1 MKGCQRV
8 SYWQTWRPLCVRRHL
23 LLTVLA
29 IKTFL
34 GISVNLHSLNVLS
47 EFLHTHQGKQIKEK
61 PHLEM
66 LLGDEETV
74 IT

>member
-1 MKGCQRV
+1 MKGCQRELV
-8 SYWQTWRPLCVRRHL
+8 NGRPGGHFVRRH

-34 GISVNLHSLNVLS
+34 GISVNLHSLNILS

-66 LLGDEETV
+66 LLGDEETI